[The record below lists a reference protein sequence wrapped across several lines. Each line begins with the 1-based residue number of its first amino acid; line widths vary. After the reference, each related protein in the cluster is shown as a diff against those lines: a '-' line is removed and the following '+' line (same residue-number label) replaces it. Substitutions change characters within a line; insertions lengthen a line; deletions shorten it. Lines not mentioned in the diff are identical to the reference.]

1 MLSDVC
7 AGALGFVLPGM
18 ALGVAFWMP
27 YCLAIIYIQPSV
39 LSMVM
44 GAQVIDST
52 FAGELH

>member
-1 MLSDVC
+1 MSDVC
-7 AGALGFVLPGM
+7 TGALGFVLPGM

-39 LSMVM
+39 LSRVK
-44 GAQVIDST
+44 GAQVIDSI